1 MNTEQLFI
9 NAYELCNDDSIADL
23 FRSINKNK
31 IICFDNKECN
41 CYYFDPSI
49 NYYRV
54 ITLNELSQII
64 CNEIKKYISN
74 DKTFDNIKIT
84 DYDREIKSKIEKIK
98 ILSKSIG
105 QHQKQLTIVK
115 NFCNK
120 VYDDKIN
127 MFMDQRRDI
136 IAFKNGIV
144 SLRDGKFNKST
155 DQDLISIY
163 LNYDY
168 NEQYDKKEYEKLY
181 NVLKQIF
188 NNDEEQLKGELAY
201 RGYSITGE
209 TCNQIFM
216 CYTGYTASNGKS
228 FIRKLNH
235 YAFDVYSEEL
245 PSKIFDEGFS
255 KAHKYLIDLKNK
267 RMAWIEEFSKNKK
280 DDSLIK
286 SLVDDGQ
293 FKTEVM
299 YGTNTTIPILF
310 KIANYAN
317 NDFYVNPND
326 KGIIRRAYQTNLNN
340 IFCKGEEEYKH
351 MKNKYPN
358 NKNIYIAN
366 LEYEQMIKN
375 DSVKLAYFHMLLPY
389 AILYYKNNKQINLH
403 SSVKKNILNNVE
415 DNDIYQNFINEC
427 LEYVEGEYINK
438 DELLDTY
445 RIFSHRLETQ
455 WQTLLQ
461 NLQAR
466 HIKYNC
472 DKKKDKVRGCIENYK
487 FKNNTIDESPLD
499 NGIINIDNNH
509 NIDLIKENEELKD
522 NYKQLLKEYN
532 ILMLEKKDIENKYNQ
547 LLDQHLNKNDII
559 DNVYVKLQNEILQV
573 KNMFDLKTNEQE
585 LRINKKDNIICNL
598 EKKLKKLKKK
608 FKKITNIKEEIKEDY
623 INPLDNGINTKTIRY
638 SNIIK
643 LYNDEDEE
651 ISIIEDCKKI
661 SDEFKKIQIDS
672 SDKFIPLYIPDIE
685 VEPKKIKKNKTKTKK
700 IYPGFENC
708 ELEDFL
714 DVPFE

>member
-1 MNTEQLFI
+1 MSTNDLFI

-49 NYYRV
+49 NYYRI
-54 ITLNELSQII
+54 ITLNDLSQII
-64 CNEIKKYISN
+64 CNEIKNYISN

-84 DYDREIKSKIEKIK
+84 DFNREIKSSIEKIK
-98 ILSKSIG
+98 ILSKTIG

-127 MFMDQRRDI
+127 IIMDQKRDI

-144 SLRDGKFNKST
+144 SLRDGTFRKST
-155 DQDLISIY
+155 DNDYVSIY

-168 NEQYDKKEYEKLY
+168 KEEYNKEDYDILY
-181 NVLKQIF
+181 SVLKQIF

-235 YAFDVYSEEL
+235 YTFDVYSEEL

-340 IFCKGEEEYKH
+340 IFCKGEEEYKY

-358 NKNIYIAN
+358 NHNVYLAN

-375 DSVKLAYFHMLLPY
+375 DSFKLAYFHMLLPY
-389 AILYYKNNKQINLH
+389 AIEYYKNNKSIKLH
-403 SSVKKNILNNVE
+403 SSVKKNILSNVE
-415 DNDIYQNFINEC
+415 DNDIYQNFINER

-438 DELLDTY
+438 DVLLMAYHD
-445 RIFSHRLETQ
+445 FSQRRDTQ

-461 NLQAR
+461 NLQSR

-487 FKNNTIDESPLD
+487 LKINNVVNDIDYNKESLL
-499 NGIINIDNNH
+499 NENIH
-509 NIDLIKENEELKD
+509 LIKENEELKNNYEELKKDYDILLSEKKEVD
-522 NYKQLLKEYN
+522 NKYNCLLETINETINIKNVYLQLQNDIKSLVFNFEEKFKDQEIKLN
-532 ILMLEKKDIENKYNQ
+532 DKTLIINDLEKKI
-547 LLDQHLNKNDII
+547 
-559 DNVYVKLQNEILQV
+559 
-573 KNMFDLKTNEQE
+573 
-585 LRINKKDNIICNL
+585 
-598 EKKLKKLKKK
+598 KKLKKK
-608 FKKITNIKEEIKEDY
+608 IKKNLNLKEEF
-623 INPLDNGINTKTIRY
+623 INTSNDNIS
-638 SNIIK
+638 SNI
-643 LYNDEDEE
+643 ED
-651 ISIIEDCKKI
+651 ITDNICYIEK
-661 SDEFKKIQIDS
+661 
-672 SDKFIPLYIPDIE
+672 E
-685 VEPKKIKKNKTKTKK
+685 VEPKKIKKNKTKNKK
-700 IYPGFENC
+700 YDGFANYDMI
-708 ELEDFL
+708 DFL
-714 DVPFE
+714 NIDSDELNNELNNKKV